1 MTDPYVDMLDAE
13 YRELKAQLHRCAA
26 KFEALQTQYRRE
38 SNQIADAI
46 TQKWIELQKVRA
58 HNVLPANEI
67 LSMAEGLAGYGA
79 EAAAP

>member
-1 MTDPYVDMLDAE
+1 MNDPYVDMLDAE

-46 TQKWIELQKVRA
+46 TKKWIELQNARGE
-58 HNVLPANEI
+58 H
-67 LSMAEGLAGYGA
+67 GRG
-79 EAAAP
+79 

>member
-38 SNQIADAI
+38 SDSIAQDI
-46 TQKWIELQKVRA
+46 TRKWIELQNAR
-58 HNVLPANEI
+58 E
-67 LSMAEGLAGYGA
+67 
-79 EAAAP
+79 EARHGRG